1 MTGVE
6 IGAIAL
12 AVMLLLILIGLPIAT
27 AMLLVSFVAVSFI
40 RNEAV
45 SMRMIGSVA
54 NDSLR
59 EYLFAVVPLFVLM
72 GMLVTISGLGKDTF
86 ALFERI
92 LRRIKAGL
100 GIATVG
106 ANAVFASITGISI
119 ASASVFSRI
128 AVPEMVRHGYTKRFA
143 TGVVAG
149 SSVLGML
156 LPPSL
161 LMIVYAVLAEESVG
175 RMFLAGVG
183 PGILLSLM
191 FAVTILIMAK
201 WRSNLV
207 FEESKGGDAEVARLK
222 AERESEPPMAMLL
235 LRGVPIVVLIVV
247 VLGGIYGGFLNP
259 TEAGAAGALGA
270 LVIAVM
276 RRSLNARTFWGLLV
290 ETGQIT
296 VSVLFLIMAASFFS
310 RMLAMSG
317 LPAWM
322 AQLLLGD
329 FIGPYGFLFLFLLL
343 VILLGLF
350 IDSISIMLI
359 LLPIAI
365 PIAKA
370 AGFDMI
376 WFGVLT
382 VVAVEIGLLTPP
394 FGLSVY
400 TIKTALADRTLPVG
414 DIFRG
419 ALPFVFTMVVSL
431 FVLAAFPQISVW
443 LARL

>member
-1 MTGVE
+1 MTGIE
-6 IGAIAL
+6 IGALAL
-12 AVMLLLILIGLPIAT
+12 VVMMVLILIGMPIAT
-27 AMLLVSFVAVSFI
+27 AMLLVSFAGVSFI
-40 RNEAV
+40 RNETVAL
-45 SMRMIGSVA
+45 RMIGSVA

-72 GMLVTISGLGKDTF
+72 GLLVTVSGLGKDTF
-86 ALFERI
+86 DLFERM
-92 LRRIKAGL
+92 LRRLKAGL
-100 GIATVG
+100 GVATVG

-128 AVPEMVRHGYTKRFA
+128 AVPEMARHGYSKRFA

-161 LMIVYAVLAEESVG
+161 LMIIYAVLAEESVG

-183 PGILLSLM
+183 PGILLSLI
-191 FAVTILIMAK
+191 FAVVIVAMASFRRD
-201 WRSNLV
+201 WV
-207 FEESKGGDAEVARLK
+207 FDRKVVAI
-222 AERESEPPMAMLL
+222 EREALPEPTFVALL
-235 LRGVPIVVLIVV
+235 GKGFPIVALIVV

-270 LVIAVM
+270 LVIALF
-276 RRSLNARTFWGLLV
+276 RRSLTPGSFWSLMV
-290 ETGQIT
+290 ETGRIT
-296 VSVLFLIMAASFFS
+296 VSVLFLIVAATFFS

-317 LPAWM
+317 LPAYL
-322 AQLLLGD
+322 AQVLLGD

-343 VILLGLF
+343 VILLGCF

-359 LLPIAI
+359 LLPIAL
-365 PIAKA
+365 PVARE
-370 AGFDMI
+370 AGFDLI

-382 VVAVEIGLLTPP
+382 VVAVEIGLLSPP

-400 TIKTALADRTLPVG
+400 TIKSALDDKALAVG
-414 DIFRG
+414 EIFRG
-419 ALPFVFTMVVSL
+419 ALPFIGAMLLSL
-431 FVLAAFPQISVW
+431 VILIAFPSISVW